1 MKAEPRRKRSSATK
15 PHVGQFVVWGILLH
29 AIVFLPVHL
38 PLSAGPRNGPA
49 TVLSFL
55 PEVFL
60 TAPPVFHFFRWLLVA
75 AGILWAL
82 QLLVPLSSWV
92 SVIAYTVTVALVFE
106 NSTQIDHTKNLA
118 NLVLFVHAMWYHFDA
133 TNICT
138 ALTRNAFWTSRVY
151 PKWIHFLSVFC
162 IAIYHSNAA
171 LSKLL
176 QSGIGWPNGLS
187 LQLWVHLMGREHSLV
202 NTFILSSRTTAALMQ
217 WATLLL
223 EASSLVALFCPRL
236 RVPIGVALLGLYIG
250 IADSF
255 GFSFALNG
263 FLIAAFFF
271 PWAGIID
278 RACNSAQSTLMMK
291 IAVRRGSRLER
302 MLRVAIPR
310 LDVLGVTRLSSQ
322 STLESQPSAIS
333 TV

>member
-1 MKAEPRRKRSSATK
+1 MEAELRRKLSSATK

-38 PLSAGPRNGPA
+38 PLSAGPRNSPA
-49 TVLSFL
+49 TVLSLL
-55 PEVFL
+55 PEVIL

-92 SVIAYTVTVALVFE
+92 SVIAYTITVALVFE

-118 NLVLFVHAMWYHFDA
+118 NLVLFVHAMWYHFHASD
-133 TNICT
+133 IRT
-138 ALTRNAFWTSRVY
+138 ALNRNAFWTSRVY
-151 PKWIHFLSVFC
+151 PRWIHSLSISC

-176 QSGIGWPNGLS
+176 QSGIEWTNGLS
-187 LQLWVHLMGREHSLV
+187 LQLWVHLMGREHSLI
-202 NTFILSSRTTAALMQ
+202 NTLILSSRTTAALMQ
-217 WATLLL
+217 WATLLV
-223 EASSLVALFCPRL
+223 EASSLVAVFCPRL
-236 RVPIGVALLGLYIG
+236 RVPIGVALLGLYVG

-255 GFSFALNG
+255 GFCFALNG

-278 RACNSAQSTLMMK
+278 RLCNTAESILMVT
-291 IAVRRGSRLER
+291 IVVRRGSRLER
-302 MLRVAIPR
+302 MLRVAMPR

-322 STLESQPSAIS
+322 STLENQPSAIS
-333 TV
+333 SG